1 MQNPAQKLAYSI
13 DDVTKLT
20 GVGRSFIYEAIKAGN
35 QDPQA
40 VYLLAM
46 CLKHLGR
53 TADARQVLG
62 KIADFEIGR
71 CAVQM
76 KALLRPGS

>member
-35 QDPQA
+35 LSIRKAGRRTLIFDA
-40 VYLLAM
+40 DLNAWLANLPEKRSDNSK
-46 CLKHLGR
+46 LKPS
-53 TADARQVLG
+53 T
-62 KIADFEIGR
+62 
-71 CAVQM
+71 
-76 KALLRPGS
+76 P